1 MVNDEIVVILL
12 RKNMI
17 SHNKNLLMRKK
28 IVAGN
33 WKMNK
38 LMDEAVALTSELVN
52 MANDEV
58 QNDVKVILCPPAIYL
73 TTINKYIE
81 TAPNFSLAAQNCSD
95 KISGAFTGEIS
106 AAMLKSIGVEYVL
119 IGHSERRQYF
129 SESNS
134 LLAEK
139 VNTALANGV
148 SPIFCCGESLDQRQN
163 EDFIGFVKNQIS
175 ESLFHLTEEQ
185 LLSVIIAYEP
195 IWAIGTGLTAS
206 AEQAQDMH
214 AALRSHLAEK
224 YGETVASEISILY
237 GGSVTAAS
245 AAELFASPDIDGGL
259 VGGASL
265 KSREFINIIKAR

>member
-1 MVNDEIVVILL
+1 
-12 RKNMI
+12 
-17 SHNKNLLMRKK
+17 MRKK

-58 QNDVKVILCPPAIYL
+58 KGNVKVILCPPSIYL
-73 TTINKYIE
+73 TTIGKYIE
-81 TAPNFSLAAQNCSD
+81 TTPNFSLAAQNCSE
-95 KISGAFTGEIS
+95 KTAGAFTGEIS
-106 AAMLKSIGVEYVL
+106 AAMLKSIGVAYVL

-129 SESNS
+129 NENNA

-139 VNTALANGV
+139 VNAALANDV

-163 EDFIGFVKNQIS
+163 EDFIGFVKNQIT
-175 ESLFHLTEEQ
+175 ESLFHLSADEIQ
-185 LLSVIIAYEP
+185 SVIIAYEP

-206 AEQAQDMH
+206 AEQAQEMH
-214 AALRSHLAEK
+214 AALRAHLADK
-224 YGETVASEISILY
+224 YGADVAEEISILY

-245 AAELFASPDIDGGL
+245 ADELFASPDIDGGL

-265 KSREFINIIKAR
+265 KSREFTNIIKAR

>member
-1 MVNDEIVVILL
+1 
-12 RKNMI
+12 
-17 SHNKNLLMRKK
+17 MRKK

-38 LMDEAVALTSELVN
+38 VLDEAVALTSELVN

-58 QNDVKVILCPPAIYL
+58 QGDVKVILCPPSIYL
-73 TTINKYIE
+73 TTIKKYLE
-81 TAPNFSLAAQNCSD
+81 NTPNFSLAAQNCSD
-95 KISGAFTGEIS
+95 KVSGAYTGEIS
-106 AAMLKSIGVEYVL
+106 AQMLQSIGVEYVL

-129 SESNS
+129 NESNAV
-134 LLAEK
+134 LAEK

-163 EDFIGFVKNQIS
+163 EDYIGFVKNQIT
-175 ESLFHLTEEQ
+175 ESLFHLSEEQ
-185 LLSVIIAYEP
+185 LLSVVIAYEP

-206 AEQAQDMH
+206 AEQAQEMH
-214 AALRSHLAEK
+214 AALRQHIASK
-224 YGETVASEISILY
+224 YGAGVAEEISILY

-245 AAELFASPDIDGGL
+245 AAELFSSPDIDGGL

-265 KSREFINIIKAR
+265 KSREFTNIIKAR

>member
-1 MVNDEIVVILL
+1 
-12 RKNMI
+12 
-17 SHNKNLLMRKK
+17 MRKK

-38 LMDEAVALTSELVN
+38 LSEEAVALTSELVN

-58 QNDVKVILCPPAIYL
+58 RGDVKVILCPPAIYL
-73 TTINKYIE
+73 TTLNKYIE
-81 TAPNFSLAAQNCSD
+81 TSTNFALAAQNCSD
-95 KISGAFTGEIS
+95 KDAGAFTGEIS
-106 AAMLKSIGVEYVL
+106 AGMLQSIGIGYVL

-129 SESNS
+129 AESNS
-134 LLAEK
+134 LLASK
-139 VNTALANGV
+139 VDAALAKGI

-163 EDFIGFVKNQIS
+163 EDYIGFVKNQIT

-206 AEQAQDMH
+206 AEQAQEMH
-214 AALRSHLAEK
+214 KALREHLASK
-224 YGETVASEISILY
+224 YGEGVADEISILY

-245 AAELFASPDIDGGL
+245 APELFSAPDIDGGL

>member
-1 MVNDEIVVILL
+1 
-12 RKNMI
+12 
-17 SHNKNLLMRKK
+17 MRKK

-58 QNDVKVILCPPAIYL
+58 KGDVKVILCPPSIYL

-81 TAPNFSLAAQNCSD
+81 NTPNFSLAAQNCSD
-95 KISGAFTGEIS
+95 KVSGAFTGEIS

-129 SESNS
+129 NETNA

-148 SPIFCCGESLDQRQN
+148 SPIFCCGESLDQRQY

-175 ESLFHLTEEQ
+175 ESLFHLSAEEIS
-185 LLSVIIAYEP
+185 SVVIAYEP

-206 AEQAQDMH
+206 AEQAQEMH
-214 AALRSHLAEK
+214 AALRAHLAGK
-224 YGETVASEISILY
+224 YGAAVAEEISILY

-245 AAELFASPDIDGGL
+245 ADELFASPDIDGGL

-265 KSREFINIIKAR
+265 KSREFTNIIKAR